1 MLQMPFLH
9 HFITQSCGMSLWI
22 LEEVIDF
29 TSKEQSDTIKY
40 DILMKGSLP
49 GRQTL
54 HDKPLG
60 HRVRPLSQLHETP
73 LFTCWER
80 QFVILR
86 EIPDSKDPWLHFYAT
101 HRGTLSL
108 FPHGS

>member
-1 MLQMPFLH
+1 MLVHSFTSGTIQYGPIFPHMLQMPFLH

-49 GRQTL
+49 GRQRL

-60 HRVRPLSQLHETP
+60 HRVRLLWVHV
-73 LFTCWER
+73 C
-80 QFVILR
+80 
-86 EIPDSKDPWLHFYAT
+86 
-101 HRGTLSL
+101 
-108 FPHGS
+108 